1 MEVKEAG
8 KIRGEFTF
16 QTAGVRNAEAGGPVS
31 VGYLLSQ
38 KGSRCIRP
46 AARGSKGG
54 GKIFRLPG
62 PRRLYAEGMSCKE
75 QESSDRLSLEVGV

>member
-46 AARGSKGG
+46 ATRGSKVG
-54 GKIFRLPG
+54 GKTFRLQG
-62 PRRLYAEGMSCKE
+62 PCRLYAEGMSSEE
-75 QESSDRLSLEVGV
+75 QERSDALSSEVGV